1 MRFPPIRM
9 RLVVD
14 ASILVAEVLRVRGR
28 EFLMHPALDLALAE
42 ETWGET
48 EHELRKRVA
57 LLIERGIFS
66 RSVATQLLDEV
77 LATIGARVSVLPA
90 DIYANRLDEAR
101 QRIPRDRH
109 DAPVIALTF
118 YSASSPSQ

>member
-1 MRFPPIRM
+1 
-9 RLVVD
+9 
-14 ASILVAEVLRVRGR
+14 
-28 EFLMHPALDLALAE
+28 MHSALDLALAE